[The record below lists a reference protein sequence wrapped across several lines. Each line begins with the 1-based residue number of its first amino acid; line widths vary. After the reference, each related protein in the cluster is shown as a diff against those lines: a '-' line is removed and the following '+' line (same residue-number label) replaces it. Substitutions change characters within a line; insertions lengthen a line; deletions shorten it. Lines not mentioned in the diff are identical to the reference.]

1 MPPRPHPFVLASLA
15 FGCVLV
21 LALIL
26 PRGAMGAGGV
36 AGAGGAAGAGG
47 VAGAGGA
54 AGAGGVAG
62 AHRWHW
68 PLHGA
73 VVGAFRVTPRA
84 PFARGQR
91 RGIDVSASPGATV
104 RAACPGRATFAGPL
118 PRRGL
123 AVSVRCG
130 PLVATYLG
138 LGTLRVRPGSRVA
151 AGERLGAVGPGGR
164 LRLGARRATDRRG
177 YVDPL
182 TLLAAPG
189 SAPPPRLAP
198 APRAPRTRFHGPL
211 PARAPAL
218 LPAPAPTGA
227 PAPPSHRLPWP
238 AYPALALVATA
249 LPLGGLVHGRRRRA
263 RLAAAPQQA

>member
-15 FGCVLV
+15 LGCVLV

-26 PRGAMGAGGV
+26 PRGA
-36 AGAGGAAGAGG
+36 AGAGRFASGA
-47 VAGAGGA
+47 
-54 AGAGGVAG
+54 
-62 AHRWHW
+62 WHW

-73 VVGAFRVTPRA
+73 VVGAYRVTPRA

-91 RGIDVSASPGATV
+91 RGIDLAAARGAAV
-104 RAACPGRATFAGPL
+104 RAACPGRVTFAGPL

-138 LGTLRVRPGSRVA
+138 LGGLRVRAGSHVA
-151 AGERLGAVGPGGR
+151 AGERLGAVGPHGR
-164 LRLGARRATDRRG
+164 LRLGARRAADRRG

-189 SAPPPRLAP
+189 SAPPPRVAP
-198 APRAPRTRFHGPL
+198 APRAPRSHRPRPL
-211 PARAPAL
+211 PAPAPAL

-227 PAPPSHRLPWP
+227 PAAPSDRLPWP
-238 AYPALALVATA
+238 AYPALALVASA
-249 LPLGGLVHGRRRRA
+249 LPVGGLIHRRRRRA
-263 RLAAAPQQA
+263 RTVAAAAVPSRAQ